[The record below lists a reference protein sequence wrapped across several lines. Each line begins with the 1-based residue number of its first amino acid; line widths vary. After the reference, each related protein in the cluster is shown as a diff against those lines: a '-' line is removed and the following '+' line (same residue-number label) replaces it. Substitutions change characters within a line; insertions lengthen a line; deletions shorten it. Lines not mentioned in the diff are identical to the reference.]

1 MSDFFKDY
9 LTMLI
14 APVTTPYVLYKD
26 VTDKSKA
33 VTGTYEAYNN
43 YKNALDSY
51 GSADSNVKDVLT
63 TLQTFGFISESDW
76 SKASKAIEKYD
87 KNKKD
92 GLQLSDLW
100 ADTFTGNKTHQELTD
115 VFNLIADKLPAFYDK
130 NKTLQDNILSAMQGS
145 VPSIADAPRPEYL
158 DTDFA
163 GHQLTVD
170 PISIMTGQE
179 LADLHG
185 INYNPDDYYNLI
197 KQGTSADVDYA
208 KYLSNQMN
216 QASMVQDQSKVVSYL
231 DSIRNSK
238 AESLANGATAGAKA
252 ANELLANT
260 SALNDYVAGQADVAQ
275 NRYANTNK
283 ALQADAQ
290 AAITARD
297 YFNNL
302 ATSLGSNISSIYA
315 NDVDFQGQQ
324 LLSNAEL
331 YTADQNLRGNRAYAN
346 AQMEAAYAQSQAAIN
361 AARQSANNTADEYTW
376 LFNTFQKANEG
387 NTLQTILDMNSYI
400 TNRYTGFNNLV
411 DLYNNK
417 N

>member
-1 MSDFFKDY
+1 MNNAFIGLLPDP
-9 LTMLI
+9 LTML
-14 APVTTPYVLYKD
+14 ANK
-26 VTDKSKA
+26 KAEA

-43 YKNALDSY
+43 YKNVLDSY
-51 GSADSNVKDVLT
+51 GGTDSSVKDVLS

-76 SKASKAIEKYD
+76 NKASKVVDKYD

-100 ADTFTGNKTHQELTD
+100 SDTFTSNKTHKELVN
-115 VFNLIADKLPAFYDK
+115 VFNLIADKLPAFYDQ
-130 NKTLQDNILSAMQGS
+130 NKTLQDNILSTIRGT
-145 VPSIADAPRPEYL
+145 VPSIADAPKPEYL
-158 DTDFA
+158 DVDFA
-163 GHQLTVD
+163 GHQIPVD
-170 PISIMTGQE
+170 SISIMTGQE

-208 KYLSNQMN
+208 RYLSNQMN
-216 QASMVQDQSKVVSYL
+216 QGSMVQDQSKVVSYL

-238 AESLANGATAGAKA
+238 AESLANGATAGARA

-260 SALNDYVAGQADVAQ
+260 NTLNDYITGQSETAQ

-302 ATSLGSNISSIYA
+302 ANSLGSNIASLYA

-324 LLSNAEL
+324 LLTNAEL
-331 YTADQNLRGNRAYAN
+331 YTADQNLRGSRAYAN
-346 AQMEAAYAQSQAAIN
+346 AQMEAAYKQSQASIN
-361 AARQSANNTADEYTW
+361 AARQSANNAANEYTW
-376 LFNTFQKANEG
+376 LFNTFQKANDG
-387 NTLQTILDMNSYI
+387 NTLQTILDMDSYI